1 MPLGS
6 ASHPSILHEQFANL
20 NQGFRQL
27 QNQYSNGIDN
37 SQKQAMVAQLQQ
49 QIQSTQDFIQN
60 LSQVE
65 QLRQQNIEKHWNVQ

>member
-20 NQGFRQL
+20 TQGFRQL
-27 QNQYSNGIDN
+27 QNQYSNGIDH

-65 QLRQQNIEKHWNVQ
+65 QLRQQNIEKHWNVH